1 MRRSTGTIGCGRV
14 VCHTGGKTKKEG
26 GKRRRQSH
34 GKGRVGG
41 TSHGKG
47 RVKGIEVKVVREVE
61 VEVGRTALEG
71 TSRPLVSS

>member
-1 MRRSTGTIGCGRV
+1 M
-14 VCHTGGKTKKEG
+14 CHTGGKTKKEG
-26 GKRRRQSH
+26 GKRRRQ
-34 GKGRVGG
+34 
-41 TSHGKG
+41 SHGKG